1 MYALE
6 KNNNQAADCSNT
18 QCPRVELDKEDRN
31 PNQTATLSNIH
42 HTSKSTRIIKFPHI

>member
-31 PNQTATLSNIH
+31 PIRLPHYQTYIIRQNQQEL
-42 HTSKSTRIIKFPHI
+42 